1 MKNYLIGMAF
11 LIFGGY
17 RLYLSN
23 LLETFLYFSV
33 GIGFILMGAAKDEK
47 FEKFHKKIN
56 VASWIF
62 VIGGVILF
70 IAVLR
75 RDAYGW

>member
-1 MKNYLIGMAF
+1 MKNYLIGLAV

-17 RLYLSN
+17 RLYLSDF
-23 LLETFLYFSV
+23 LETIMYFSV
-33 GIGFILMGAAKDEK
+33 GIGFVLWGAAKDEK
-47 FEKFHKKIN
+47 FEKFHKQID

-62 VIGGVILF
+62 IIGGVILF

>member
-1 MKNYLIGMAF
+1 MRNYLIGLAV
-11 LIFGGY
+11 LLFGGY
-17 RLYLSN
+17 RLYVSD
-23 LLETFLYFSV
+23 LLETLMYFSV
-33 GIGFILMGAAKDEK
+33 GTGFILWEAAKDEK
-47 FEKFHKKIN
+47 FVKFHKQIN

-62 VIGGVILF
+62 IIGGVILF